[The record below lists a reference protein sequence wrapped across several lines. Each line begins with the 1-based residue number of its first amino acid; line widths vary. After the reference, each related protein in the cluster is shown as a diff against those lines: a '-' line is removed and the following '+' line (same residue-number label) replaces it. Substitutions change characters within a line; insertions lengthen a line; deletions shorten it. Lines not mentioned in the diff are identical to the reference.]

1 MKILRNL
8 KRVANLDNVEYVENT
23 EQKVPW
29 FEQDE
34 YLLVEINGEY
44 PMLFTKSQIK
54 VAQKRAKR
62 NPEDV

>member
-62 NPEDV
+62 NPEDL